1 MPKFEDVRELAGRLV
16 VEATRSADSWLSFL
30 NSAAYTYNYA
40 YSNQL
45 LIHCQ
50 RPKAQAV
57 ATLDYWNNTA
67 GRWARRG
74 SKGIAIMD
82 TKAPKSRLRYV
93 FDFNDTFPRVYVP
106 EALPWNV
113 TSQNRQQVWNRFVE
127 EENADCIQNAIR
139 IKAATLVAE
148 RHPLTETSLQK
159 AIVGCNLEW
168 CPPEEQIH
176 VLESIIL
183 NSVCYMAAE
192 RCGVDKDFVDFSAF
206 DHVHELDTFAASICL
221 GSMTQQTSR
230 AMMRYLGDVVREI
243 DSVARQEK
251 SAYAMGGRKETH
263 ATEPKEVQHGVH
275 EHQRLSGAE
284 SDTERAAD
292 AADRQI
298 RQPAQRVSAG
308 ERPDDLRGTDLERE
322 VVSAPAGDRADGT
335 AADRTDDAAADATEH
350 GTRPQDRSAG
360 LDTVD
365 ERPEAAG
372 RGTGDAIPVQPV
384 KLNTKQTAEDE
395 EPSSAVAL
403 SDTPIEDDLP
413 EFDET
418 YLKDILFSDTSRK
431 SNAELIEFYES
442 HPSLIDRIRYTRS
455 AYQNVW
461 TEVIAQDG
469 SRIGYHAEHSG
480 LLVWEGSFLTR
491 TSQKQ
496 YSWHSVT
503 DRFVDLIR
511 SKELVAEI
519 VPEDLPVSVGDGIVP
534 DGLAEELGLPSPE
547 KQSEA
552 IDRMN
557 TASPRFK
564 VTEAKKDEDG
574 SVITDDEINYALCRG
589 SGFSE
594 GKMRINHFYGTAAL
608 KTEQER
614 LAFLKKEYGIGG
626 CSWTFLSG
634 VHGWVDH
641 DGKGIKIT
649 YGNYGSSERYEKLL
663 KWSEVDKRLRFLVE
677 TDRYLDDKGKAAY
690 ENWFAEKLTKE
701 AEYAAS
707 MERAKRLITE
717 YCEREEFAVPEFRDL
732 NHINLAYTTTED
744 EEHELQVYVNLIR
757 YEIVYTVDGGQYSNT
772 QYPDNNSLC
781 DHELEDV
788 TFELLINEALSR
800 YAKRYPDRVLPV
812 TYAKEVF
819 VPGETLIPIAGRDF
833 LVDRINDNG
842 TVNVQDT
849 TPGTPSEKVFYVL
862 PATYLRRIKEGAR
875 VYQPGD
881 RVYLEDGA
889 VFTLEDIGMFDI
901 RLRDESFPLISRA
914 INRRDFARILERDE
928 RNKGLVP
935 PPVDMQSEGPVAAIE
950 AMPPEPLP
958 DDEPGDAF
966 VDQVMADAE
975 ALAEPY
981 QYEPINYTS
990 PYRPEVPAGPK
1001 AKFAANIE
1009 AIRLLKSIEQRAA
1022 NGGYPANADEQTV
1035 LAKYCGWGGLAD
1047 ALDPNKS
1054 SWSGEYSE
1062 LKTLLTQSEY
1072 EAARASTLTA
1082 FYTPPEVIHSLY
1094 RALERFGV
1102 QGGNIL
1108 EPSMGVGAFF
1118 GHKPS
1123 SFDLNNARLYGVE
1136 LDDLT
1141 GRIARQ
1147 LYQKAKI
1154 QICGYEKSN
1163 LPDSFF
1169 DCAVGNV
1176 PFGQFSV
1183 SDKAYDRLHF
1193 QIHDYFI
1200 AKTIDKVRTGGIIAF
1215 ITTSGTMDKK
1225 SEDVRRYIAER
1236 CDLIGAVRLPNNAF
1250 KANAGTEVT
1259 ADILFL
1265 QKRDRII
1272 TQDEPWLHLAETED
1286 GISINGYFAEHP
1298 EMICGRME
1306 MVSGPYGPTPTCLPD
1321 TSIPLED
1328 QLDRAM
1334 GHLSATLT
1342 KAEVVLDSPDELPDE
1357 VIEADPLV
1365 RNFSYALVDGDIY
1378 YRENSVMRKARLGTT
1393 ADSRV
1398 RKLIE
1403 MRDTVRDLIQAQLD
1417 DMPDEEI
1424 SRLQKVLNQQ
1434 YDAYQKEHGLINSR
1448 GSAQAFQDDSSYL
1461 LLCSLEDLDEEGKFR
1476 GKSDMFSKRTI
1487 RSARPAE
1494 RVDTASDA
1502 LALSIGEK
1510 ARVDMTYM
1518 MQLTGKTEEELV
1530 DDLNGVIFIDPLEK
1544 ESDGGNLYRTADD
1557 YLSGNVRQKLQVA
1570 KIAAETNPAYRIN
1583 VSALE
1588 QVQPKDLEASDIAVR
1603 LGATWIDPEIIK
1615 QFADELVDA
1624 PWQSQRYVKI
1634 HYAPY
1639 TGVWNISGKS
1649 MTCGN
1654 IKATVTYGTPR
1665 ANFYHILEES
1675 LNLRAIR
1682 IFDTVTNREGNEVR
1696 VLNAK
1701 ATQEAQ
1707 GKQQQIEDA
1716 FKQWLWKDQTRRQQ
1730 LVKLYNE
1737 KFNSVRPRE
1746 YDGSHIQF
1754 HGMNPEI
1761 SLRPHQRNA
1770 IAHILYGG
1778 NTLLGHVVG
1787 AGKTFEMVAAAME
1800 KKRLGLCSKTL
1811 ICVPN
1816 HLTEQLASE
1825 ALLLYPNANILVA
1838 KRTDFEKANRKRFCA
1853 RIATGNYDLIVIGH
1867 SQFERIPLS
1876 KERQIMYLQRQ
1887 IDEVLEQT
1895 AQLKSER
1902 AENFTIKQ
1910 MERLR
1915 KQMEKKLAKL
1925 NDTERKDDVV
1935 TFEEL
1940 GVDSLMVDEAHM
1952 FKNLMC
1958 VSKMR
1963 NVAGISQS
1971 ESQRASDLLMKTMY
1985 LDEITGGRGV
1995 TFATGTPISNSM
2007 TELYTMMRYLQ
2018 RHTLERNGLGNFD
2031 AWASTFGETVTAIE
2045 LAPEG
2050 TGYRTKTRFAKFY
2063 NLPELMTMFKEA
2075 ADIQTADMLKLPVPN
2090 LEGGKPINVKLQPS
2104 EIQKAM
2110 VSELGERAEV
2120 VRSGGV
2126 DPSED
2131 NMLRITNDGRKL
2143 ALDQRL
2149 IDPSLPDDP
2158 GSKVNICAENVFRI
2172 WSETK
2177 EKLLTQLVF
2186 CDLSTPKAGSFN
2198 IYDDLRGK
2206 LVAMGIP
2213 EEEIQ
2218 FIHDA
2223 NTETRKAELFG
2234 KVRSGA
2240 VRILMG
2246 STAKM
2251 GAGTNVQR
2259 KLVALHHLDV
2269 PWRPSDIEQR
2279 EGRMVRQGNENEEV
2293 AIYRYVT
2300 EGTFDA
2306 YSWQLIENKQKF
2318 IGQVMTSK
2326 SPARSCDDL
2335 DEAALSYAEVKALA
2349 AGNPAIKEKMDLDI
2363 QVARLKTLQ
2372 AAYASQRYRLED
2384 AIAIGFP
2391 REIQKAKEIIANC
2404 TVDASTLK
2412 ANTVLDEEGKDVFS
2426 MTLMDTTYDKRED
2439 AGKALLGLI
2448 GIAMDSDQPVK
2459 LGKYKGFDLQIVY
2472 YPFGKEFHV
2481 QLVGAGIHD
2490 AQLGADVSGNITRI
2504 NNAVNA
2510 IPDKITAAQNSL
2522 EQLEKQLQN
2531 AKDELAQPF
2540 AQATELA
2547 EKSKRL
2553 AELDALL
2560 NMGQK
2565 DVVLDTVSEGN
2576 QSERSVKQHER

>member
-1 MPKFEDVRELAGRLV
+1 MPKYNDIRELARNLV
-16 VEATRSADSWLSFL
+16 TNATKSAENWLVFL
-30 NSAAYTYNYA
+30 NSAAYTYNYS

-50 RPKAQAV
+50 RPGVKAV
-57 ATLDYWNNTA
+57 ATLDYWNNHA
-67 GRWARRG
+67 GRWGRRG
-74 SKGIAIMD
+74 IKGIAIID

-93 FDFNDTFPRVYVP
+93 FDYKDTFPKVFIP
-106 EALPWNV
+106 EALPWEVSLRNQKEV
-113 TSQNRQQVWNRFVE
+113 WSQFISAE
-127 EENADCIQNAIR
+127 EADSIQSAIR
-139 IKAATLVAE
+139 MKAAMLVTE
-148 RHPLTETSLQK
+148 RHQMIEAALQK
-159 AIVGCNLEW
+159 AVVGCNLEW
-168 CPPEEQIH
+168 CSPEEQIQ
-176 VLESIIL
+176 VLESVIL
-183 NSVCYMAAE
+183 NSVCIMAAE
-192 RCGVDKDFVDFSAF
+192 RCGVDKDFVDYSVF
-206 DHVHELDTFAASICL
+206 DRITDFDTFSASICL
-221 GSMTQQTSR
+221 GSMTQQVSR
-230 AMMRYLGDVVREI
+230 AMMMVIKKIVQEI

-251 SAYAMGGRKETH
+251 SAYYVSEHKKPQTTDA
-263 ATEPKEVQHGVH
+263 KEVQHGVH
-275 EHQRLSGAE
+275 EHQRISGAE
-284 SDTERAAD
+284 SNTERAAD
-292 AADRQI
+292 AADRQV
-298 RQPAQRVSAG
+298 RQPTQGVSTR
-308 ERPDDLRGTDLERE
+308 ERPDDLRGDDSGRNA
-322 VVSAPAGDRADGT
+322 VQASSGSRGGGT
-335 AADRTDDAAADATEH
+335 PADRTDDAAADAAEH
-350 GTRPQDRSAG
+350 GSGSQDRSAG
-360 LDTVD
+360 LDAAY

-372 RGTGDAIPVQPV
+372 RGTGDADPVQPI
-384 KLNTKQTAEDE
+384 KLNTELTVEDE
-395 EPSSAVAL
+395 EPSSAVVL

-413 EFDET
+413 EFDEA

-431 SNAELIEFYES
+431 PNAELIEFYES
-442 HPSLIDRIRYTRS
+442 HPGLIDRIRYTRS

-469 SRIGYHAEHSG
+469 NRIGYHAEHSG

-496 YSWHSVT
+496 YSWHSIT
-503 DRFVDLIR
+503 DRFVELIR

-519 VPEDLPVSVGDGIVP
+519 VPEELPESTGNGIVP
-534 DGLAEELGLPSPE
+534 EGLAEELGLPDAE
-547 KQSEA
+547 KQDEA
-552 IDRMN
+552 IDKINAFRLRYKN
-557 TASPRFK
+557 NP
-564 VTEAKKDEDG
+564 AKMDADG
-574 SVITDDEINYALCRG
+574 TVITDAEINHVLCRG
-589 SGFSE
+589 SGFE
-594 GKMRINHFYGTAAL
+594 KGKMRINHFYGTAAL

-649 YGNYGSSERYEKLL
+649 YGNYGSPERYEKLL

-690 ENWFAEKLTKE
+690 ENWLAEKLTKE

-757 YEIVYTVDGGQYSNT
+757 HEIVYTVDGGQYSST
-772 QYPDNNSLC
+772 QYPDNNALC
-781 DHELEDV
+781 EHELEEV
-788 TFELLINEALSR
+788 TFELLVNEALSR
-800 YAKRYPDRVLPV
+800 YAKRYPDRVLPA
-812 TYAKEVF
+812 TYTKEVF

-833 LVDRINDNG
+833 LVDRINENG
-842 TVNVQDT
+842 TVSVQDT
-849 TPGTPSEKVFYVL
+849 TPGTAAERVVYIL
-862 PATYLRRIKEGAR
+862 PADYLRRVKEGAR

-881 RVYLEDGA
+881 TVWLENGS
-889 VFTLEDIGMFDI
+889 VFTIEDVGRFDVH
-901 RLRDESFPLISRA
+901 LRDESFPLISRA
-914 INRRDFARILERDE
+914 ISRKDFGAVLEQDTRNHIL
-928 RNKGLVP
+928 LP
-935 PPVDMQSEGPVAAIE
+935 PPTDVQLNEVAAESIE
-950 AMPPEPLP
+950 PVKNESE
-958 DDEPGDAF
+958 DGEETSF
-966 VDQVMADAE
+966 VDQVIEDAE

-981 QYEPINYTS
+981 YYEPINYTA
-990 PYRPEVPAGPK
+990 PYRPEIPTGAK
-1001 AKFAANIE
+1001 AKYAANME
-1009 AIRLLKSIEQRAA
+1009 AIRLLKSIEQRVA

-1047 ALDPNKS
+1047 AFDSSKS

-1082 FYTPPEVIHSLY
+1082 FYTPPEVIHAMY

-1123 SFDLNNARLYGVE
+1123 SFDLNNARVYGVE

-1272 TQDEPWLHLAETED
+1272 TRDEPWLHLAETED

-1306 MVSGPYGPTPTCLPD
+1306 MVSGPYGPTPTCLQD
-1321 TSIPLED
+1321 TSIPLEH

-1334 GHLSATLT
+1334 SHLSATLT

-1357 VIEADPLV
+1357 VIEADPSV
-1365 RNFSYALVDGDIY
+1365 RNFSYVLLDGDIY
-1378 YRENSVMRKARLGTT
+1378 YRENSVMRKVRLGAT

-1398 RKLIE
+1398 RKLIVL
-1403 MRDTVRDLIQAQLD
+1403 RDTVRDLIQAQLD

-1434 YDAYQKEHGLINSR
+1434 YDTYQKEHGLINSR
-1448 GSAQAFQDDSSYL
+1448 GSAQAFQDDSSYF

-1510 ARVDMTYM
+1510 ACVDMSYM

-1530 DDLNGVIFIDPLEK
+1530 DDLNGVIFIDPLER
-1544 ESDGGNLYRTADD
+1544 ENDGGNLYRTADD

-1588 QVQPKDLEASDIAVR
+1588 QVQPKELEASDIAVR

-1887 IDEVLEQT
+1887 INEVLEQT

-2050 TGYRTKTRFAKFY
+2050 TGYRAKTRFAKFY

-2090 LEGGKPINVKLQPS
+2090 LEDGKPINVKLQPS

-2149 IDPSLPDDP
+2149 IDPNLPDDP

-2177 EKLLTQLVF
+2177 EKRLTQLVF

-2279 EGRMVRQGNENEEV
+2279 EGRMVRQGNENKEV

-2384 AIAIGFP
+2384 AITIGFP

-2412 ANTVLDEEGKDVFS
+2412 ANTVLDEEGKEVFS

-2481 QLVGAGIHD
+2481 QLVGAGVHD
-2490 AQLGADVSGNITRI
+2490 TQLGADISGNITRI

-2565 DVVLDTVSEGN
+2565 DVVLDTVPEGEML
-2576 QSERSVKQHER
+2576 ERSSNELAR